1 MDKFM
6 IDPKEDII
14 KNDMIDTENINENRE
29 PSIDMSPTEIPNEIM
44 LNEVPIQMPSWSSWF
59 FWIFVLIGFII
70 FYFSAKYE
78 SNYIKSNSSSFKLRL
93 DEIKEDVKDFLRTW
107 IEWIKSFNDN
117 LYDKSSQFFFR
128 QHVVKDTFLS
138 KP

>member
-1 MDKFM
+1 M
-6 IDPKEDII
+6 IDPKEDIVLNNI
-14 KNDMIDTENINENRE
+14 IESENINENRE
-29 PSIDMSPTEIPNEIM
+29 PSIDMSPTEIPKEIM
-44 LNEVPIQMPSWSSWF
+44 LNEPPIQMPSWSSWF

-78 SNYIKSNSSSFKLRL
+78 SNYIKSNASSFELRL

-107 IEWIKSFNDN
+107 IEWIKSLNDS